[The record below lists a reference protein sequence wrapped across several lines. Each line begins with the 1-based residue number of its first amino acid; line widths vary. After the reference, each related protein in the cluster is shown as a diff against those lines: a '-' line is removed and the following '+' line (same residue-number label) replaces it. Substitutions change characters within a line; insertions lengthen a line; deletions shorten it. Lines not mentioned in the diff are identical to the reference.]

1 MASCA
6 STERQQVADDALDN
20 ALNDKRYLQRQLK
33 CALGEGACD
42 PVGRKLKSKFMKKKI
57 ESIYIYI
64 YIVNIIKKYIY
75 RVILCSD

>member
-1 MASCA
+1 MVVGLVSCA

-57 ESIYIYI
+57 ESIQI
-64 YIVNIIKKYIY
+64 
-75 RVILCSD
+75 